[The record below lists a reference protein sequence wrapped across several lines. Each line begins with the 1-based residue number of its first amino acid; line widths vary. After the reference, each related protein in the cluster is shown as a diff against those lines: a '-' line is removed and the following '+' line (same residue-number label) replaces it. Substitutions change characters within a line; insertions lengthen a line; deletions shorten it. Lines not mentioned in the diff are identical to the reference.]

1 MLRTSQ
7 PVTGSNWC
15 NTDKDKVTMAS
26 VLGSQFTF
34 RKNNFGIFNNRF
46 GLFIIREHVNLLDRT
61 DLEGYVK

>member
-1 MLRTSQ
+1 
-7 PVTGSNWC
+7 
-15 NTDKDKVTMAS
+15 MAS

-34 RKNNFGIFNNRF
+34 RKDNFGIFNNRF